1 MKSMKVVKETFLYDK
16 IKLVE
21 AKDIKTLKQNIKE
34 IAKHFSE
41 HADEF
46 AEDIRNTNFAE
57 VRVILQ
63 PQRIP
68 AIIIKITRPEVKN
81 G

>member
-1 MKSMKVVKETFLYDK
+1 MKSFKLVKKTTLYDG

-21 AKDIKTLKQNIKE
+21 TEDINSLKRNVKE
-34 IAKHFSE
+34 IAKHFAE

-46 AEDIRNTNFAE
+46 AEDIRNMNFAE

-68 AIIIKITRPEVKN
+68 AIIIKTTRPEVKN

>member
-1 MKSMKVVKETFLYDK
+1 MKSFKLVKETTLYDG

-21 AKDIKTLKQNIKE
+21 TEDIKSLKRNVKE
-34 IAKHFSE
+34 IAKHFAE

-68 AIIIKITRPEVKN
+68 AIIIKTTRPKVKN

>member
-1 MKSMKVVKETFLYDK
+1 MKSFKIVKETFLYDR

-21 AKDIKTLKQNIKE
+21 AEDIKSLKQNIKE
-34 IAKHFSE
+34 ISKHFLE
-41 HADEF
+41 QADEF
-46 AEDIRNTNFAE
+46 AEDIRNTNFVE

-68 AIIIKITRPEVKN
+68 AIIVKTTRPEVKN

>member
-1 MKSMKVVKETFLYDK
+1 MKSFKLVKETTLYDR

-21 AKDIKTLKQNIKE
+21 TEDVKSLKQNVKE
-34 IAKHFSE
+34 IAKHFAE

-46 AEDIRNTNFAE
+46 VEDIRNTTFTE

-63 PQRIP
+63 PQKIP
-68 AIIIKITRPEVKN
+68 AIIVKTTRPEVKN